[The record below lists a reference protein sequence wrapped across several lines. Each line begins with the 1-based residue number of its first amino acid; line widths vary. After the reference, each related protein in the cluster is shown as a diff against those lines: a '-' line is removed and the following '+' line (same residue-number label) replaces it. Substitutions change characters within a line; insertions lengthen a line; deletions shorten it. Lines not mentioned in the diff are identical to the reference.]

1 MLTESS
7 TTDSRRS
14 KNAWCK
20 VATLQFTVHLMPEV
34 THDIMVRQVVDC
46 KLSHES
52 KAWFCSNL
60 HLQIYARGANRTTWR
75 SMVMMVGTMMLPFPS
90 ASYFSFFFFCLDSSF
105 LFSCSLKSCSET
117 VPCPRHTLHWSYFGL
132 YYISIY
138 MYVYM
143 YIWQCFASSFPWVE
157 LVWTLR
163 VFLWNRST
171 LETLCSDVCVK

>member
-1 MLTESS
+1 
-7 TTDSRRS
+7 
-14 KNAWCK
+14 
-20 VATLQFTVHLMPEV
+20 MPEV

-60 HLQIYARGANRTTWR
+60 HLQIYACGANRTTWR

-138 MYVYM
+138 IYIYVYVYGNVLHLHFLEWNLSGHSEFSFGIAVLLKHFVQM
-143 YIWQCFASSFPWVE
+143 CVSSNHSFKVQ
-157 LVWTLR
+157 
-163 VFLWNRST
+163 FLGILLAIMWRQ
-171 LETLCSDVCVK
+171 LGQWF